1 MPSSFRY
8 LLAVTGL
15 VALLFAA
22 ISAWPLFSNWMRSRN
37 APQTATV
44 PVVATPAPQQA
55 TPAIPT
61 PRRSPQ
67 TSNQARPLPSVQPPA
82 QSSQQGSGLPANA
95 RNVRRVASQGYVPGG
110 WTTGDG
116 EDSLGWCYARE
127 TTMLLNKPEGDPLVP
142 VNLNRCPLTIG
153 KGTRLGM
160 IRQEGSWLLVHST
173 FSTTGWVHEQSVT
186 DVKMDEQT
194 LQ

>member
-22 ISAWPLFSNWMRSRN
+22 ISAWPLFSSWLRSRTT
-37 APQTATV
+37 PPPVQ
-44 PVVATPAPQQA
+44 PVVIATPAPPQS
-55 TPAIPT
+55 TGVTTGSSSRSPAIRT
-61 PRRSPQ
+61 Q
-67 TSNQARPLPSVQPPA
+67 VKPLPATQQNQGQPAAQPPA
-82 QSSQQGSGLPANA
+82 NASNMRSLPNQ
-95 RNVRRVASQGYVPGG
+95 RYVPGS

-116 EDSLGWCYARE
+116 EDSLGYCYVRE
-127 TTMLLNKPEGDPLVP
+127 TTTLLNRPDGDPLVP
-142 VNLNRCPLTIG
+142 VNLNRCPLTVG

-160 IRQEGSWLLVHST
+160 IRQEGNWLLVHST
-173 FSTTGWVHEQSVT
+173 FATTGWVHEQAVT
-186 DVKMDEQT
+186 DVRPNEPM